1 MNRLW
6 YQHPAAAW
14 EEALPLGNGR
24 LGAMVFGSVLLER
37 IQLNE
42 ESIWYGGPVHRR
54 NPDGAVSFSKVR
66 ELLLE
71 GRIAEAEKLM
81 VRGMSGCPVSMHP
94 YQSLGDIILHLDGQG
109 TPSGYVRSLDLETA
123 CARVQYTLDG
133 VSFTREA
140 FISAPEDC
148 MVIRICGSRPGSV
161 SFDALLTRSPIDGF
175 QQSGRFYDGTG
186 KLGEDGIYLYG
197 NLGRGGY
204 EFAMGL
210 RAKTIGGAVKVV
222 GETLCVEKADEVIL
236 LFTADSTYHYTA
248 EEKQVYIDRA
258 MDQPPEVSAE
268 GLCRSEIAELRMQQG
283 LQNLLRERIVKRLD
297 RASALPYGQ
306 LLARHIE
313 DYRQY
318 YGRVSLDIQGGE
330 EDRNALPTDERL
342 QRIVDGGE
350 DVGLM
355 KLYFDFGRYLLIS
368 CSRPGTLA
376 ATLQGLWNQDYAPAW
391 DSKYTVNINTQ
402 MNYWPAEV
410 CALPECHEPLF
421 ALIEQ
426 MRKNGRETAREL
438 YGCRGFVC
446 HHNTDIHGD
455 TDVQD
460 AWVPGSYWVM
470 GAAWLCTHL
479 WTHYQYTQDK
489 AFLRRAFPIMS
500 EAALFFLDFLIEVDG
515 YLCTCPSVSPEN
527 TYILPSGERGA
538 NGAGCTMDNQI
549 LRDLFTECLGAAGE
563 LDAEELLPLL
573 ADIGI
578 TDADR
583 FLADIRTAN
592 SRLIPTRI
600 GSDGRILEWRDEYE
614 EAESGHR
621 HISHLYGLHPSGQIT
636 PDGTPELAAAARKT
650 LEYRLSFGG
659 GHTGWSRA
667 WIINHYA
674 KLWDGEAAYQNLC
687 QLLGQSTYPN
697 LFDRHPPF
705 QIDGNFGGTAA
716 IAAMLVQ
723 SSKERVLLL
732 PALPR
737 AWKSGLAEGLRLVG
751 NAGISLAWKDGELTR
766 CVIKADSDFDAE
778 VCYKGQRRRVVLPA
792 GAEFDFLK

>member
-94 YQSLGDIILHLDGQG
+94 YQSLGDIILHVDGQG

-140 FISAPEDC
+140 FISAPEGC

-792 GAEFDFLK
+792 GAEFDF

>member
-342 QRIVDGGE
+342 QRIVNGGE